1 MHSRSRAAT
10 TRPSLNIRAT
20 AHNITGSLR
29 LACKNVY
36 YINDIQFACACV
48 YVDFEFF
55 RRKAYEILYIYV
67 YKWPSSHEL
76 KFSDSFRE
84 NVYAYLHMFKKLD
97 NMYRQRIFP

>member
-36 YINDIQFACACV
+36 YINDIQFVCV
-48 YVDFEFF
+48 NVCGDVYLEYVDFEFF
-55 RRKAYEILYIYV
+55 RRKAYTEILYIYV
-67 YKWPSSHEL
+67 YKWPPSHEL
-76 KFSDSFRE
+76 KFSNFFNE
-84 NVYAYLHMFKKLD
+84 NV
-97 NMYRQRIFP
+97 NI